1 MFLKCHL
8 CIVLKTK
15 SFEIA
20 FISDSPSIARSVP
33 IRLFGL
39 LSDPRR
45 SSSEDWPIGGRV
57 ACVSKAKYGAATE
70 NMPFFIVLL
79 LVTRYA

>member
-20 FISDSPSIARSVP
+20 FISDSPSIAQFIP

-39 LSDPRR
+39 LSDRR
-45 SSSEDWPIGGRV
+45 CSSSGDWPIGGCA
-57 ACVSKAKYGAATE
+57 ACASKAKYGAATE